1 MPVAFIRG
9 FVSVR
14 MVYSHNESL
23 PKLNLRIGRLLILCA
38 CFFGLAAACSPTGKI
53 AESSK
58 TDECSADLIGALG
71 AFSRDMGLNFEPT
84 KADADAI
91 FETGKVAKKY
101 ARDGVRYEAHFG
113 IEKKGNECKLKFY
126 KRVERQPG
134 STSSRT
140 GSFGTVNL
148 KVCKCE

>member
-1 MPVAFIRG
+1 MA
-9 FVSVR
+9 
-14 MVYSHNESL
+14 
-23 PKLNLRIGRLLILCA
+23 LISACA
-38 CFFGLAAACSPTGKI
+38 PGGKI

-58 TDECSADLIGALG
+58 TDECSAELVSALG
-71 AFSRDMGLNFEPT
+71 AFARDMGLNFQPT
-84 KADADAI
+84 KEDADAI
-91 FETGKVAKKY
+91 FETGKVGKNY
-101 ARDGVRYEAHFG
+101 ARDGIQYEAHFG
-113 IEKKGNECKLKFY
+113 IEKKGSECKLKFY